1 MAILKAVRGAQYSL
15 VKEFIFN
22 FGDTAIDS
30 VALASKSFGSNFNDA
45 LIFDGI
51 SLPVGAVFFGG
62 SVIVETAYVG
72 PTTSTIKLGVAGND
86 AIYLAPTSLLT
97 AGRTP
102 ILLTTPLGSNGG
114 ADLRLTLAHTVANAT
129 AGRVR
134 IRIDYTID
142 FRVNEVSAT

>member
-1 MAILKAVRGAQYSL
+1 MAILKSQRGAQYPL
-15 VKEFIFN
+15 IKEFIFN

-30 VALASKSFGSNFNDA
+30 VALALKSFGSNFNDA

-51 SLPVGAVFFGG
+51 SLPIGAVLFGG
-62 SVIVETAYVG
+62 AIIVETAYVG
-72 PTTSTIKLGVAGND
+72 PTTSTIKLGIAGND
-86 AIYLAPTSLLT
+86 AIYLAPTTLLA

-114 ADLRLTLAHTVANAT
+114 ADIRLTLSHTVANAT

-134 IRIDYTID
+134 IRFDYTID
-142 FRVNEVSAT
+142 NRANEVSAT